1 MRQFFL
7 SLDFT
12 FPFLSGI
19 KVVRAIKMPTD
30 QEIIASMKKD
40 PQKGFSLLMTS
51 YMKPVYWHIRRM
63 VVAHAD
69 AQDVMQETF
78 VRIFR
83 SFSQFDESHPLNVWV
98 FSIAT
103 NEALRFLGKRKGK
116 EILSLEDTLEDLFSL
131 KADDYVDY
139 SDVEAV
145 KLQKAILS
153 LPAKQ
158 QIAFNLRYYD
168 ELSYDDIAMVTGSN
182 PANVKANYHNAK
194 NRIIDYMKS
203 ND

>member
-1 MRQFFL
+1 
-7 SLDFT
+7 
-12 FPFLSGI
+12 
-19 KVVRAIKMPTD
+19 MPTD
-30 QEIIASMKKD
+30 QDIIKAMKKD
-40 PQKGFSLLMTS
+40 PQTGFRFLMDS

-78 VRIFR
+78 VRVFR
-83 SFSQFDESHPLNVWV
+83 SFNQYKESLSLNAWI
-98 FSIAT
+98 FGIAT

-116 EILSLEDTLEDLFSL
+116 DVLSLEDTSEDLFDL

-168 ELSYDDIAMVTGSN
+168 ELSYDDIASITGSTA
-182 PANVKANYHNAK
+182 ANVKANYHNAK
-194 NRIIDYMKS
+194 EKIVNYLKS

>member
-1 MRQFFL
+1 M
-7 SLDFT
+7 S
-12 FPFLSGI
+12 I
-19 KVVRAIKMPTD
+19 D
-30 QEIIASMKKD
+30 QEIIAAMKED
-40 PQKGFSLLMTS
+40 PRKGFSLLMAS

-78 VRIFR
+78 VRVFR
-83 SFSQFDESHPLNVWV
+83 SFSQFNEDQSLNVWV

-131 KADDYVDY
+131 KADEYVDY

-168 ELSYDDIAMVTGSN
+168 ELSYVDIALVTGST

-194 NRIIDYMKS
+194 NRIIEYMKS

>member
-1 MRQFFL
+1 
-7 SLDFT
+7 
-12 FPFLSGI
+12 
-19 KVVRAIKMPTD
+19 
-30 QEIIASMKKD
+30 MKKD
-40 PQKGFSLLMTS
+40 PQKGFSLLMAS

-78 VRIFR
+78 VRVFR
-83 SFSQFDESHPLNVWV
+83 SFNQYKENQPLKAWV
-98 FSIAT
+98 FGIAT
-103 NEALRFLGKRKGK
+103 NEALRFLGKRRGK
-116 EILSLEDTLEDLFSL
+116 EILSLEDSSEDLFSL

-139 SDVEAV
+139 SDIEAV

-158 QIAFNLRYYD
+158 QIAFNLRYYE
-168 ELSYDDIAMVTGSN
+168 ELSYDDIALITGSTA
-182 PANVKANYHNAK
+182 ANVKANYHNAK
-194 NRIIDYMKS
+194 EKIVNYMKS

>member
-1 MRQFFL
+1 MR
-7 SLDFT
+7 
-12 FPFLSGI
+12 
-19 KVVRAIKMPTD
+19 
-30 QEIIASMKKD
+30 KD
-40 PQKGFSLLMTS
+40 SQKGFDLLMAS

-78 VRIFR
+78 VRVFR
-83 SFSQFDESHPLNVWV
+83 SYNQYKENQPLNAWV
-98 FSIAT
+98 FGIAT

-116 EILSLEDTLEDLFSL
+116 NMLSLEDTSEDLFDL

-158 QIAFNLRYYD
+158 QIAFNLRYYE
-168 ELSYDDIAMVTGSN
+168 ELSYDDIASITGSTA
-182 PANVKANYHNAK
+182 ANVKANYHNAK
-194 NRIIDYMKS
+194 EKIVNYLKS

>member
-1 MRQFFL
+1 
-7 SLDFT
+7 
-12 FPFLSGI
+12 
-19 KVVRAIKMPTD
+19 MPKD
-30 QEIIASMKKD
+30 QEIIAVMKKD
-40 PQKGFSLLMTS
+40 PQKGFGLLMAS

-78 VRIFR
+78 LRVFR
-83 SFSQFDESHPLNVWV
+83 SFSHFDESQPLNVWV

-103 NEALRFLGKRKGK
+103 NEALRFLGKHKDK
-116 EILSLEDTLEDLFSL
+116 EMLSLEDTLEDLFSL

-168 ELSYDDIAMVTGSN
+168 ELSYDDIAMVTGST

-194 NRIIDYMKS
+194 EKIVNYLKS